1 MEGFEIIFELA
12 LPLFLIM
19 DPIGNSA
26 SCQAILR
33 NYSPLQQRRI
43 LVRELLL
50 SLILMVMFQFLGGWL
65 LKYLDLERSTL
76 SLAGGVILFIISLKM
91 IFPEEHGSLEAHE
104 KEPFLVPIATPLMAG
119 PSLLAAII
127 LYSNR
132 EPSLILFIS
141 ILLAWIVSLVVMV
154 GFTYFQPLLGE
165 RGGKAAERL
174 MGMVLVL
181 ISVQMLEEGVRMF
194 IDTMYP

>member
-1 MEGFEIIFELA
+1 MGGFETIFELF

-19 DPIGNSA
+19 DPVGNSA

-33 NYSPLQQRRI
+33 NYTPLQQRRI
-43 LVRELLL
+43 LIRELLL
-50 SLILMVMFQFLGGWL
+50 SLVLMVLFQFLGGWM
-65 LKYLDLERSTL
+65 LKYLDLERSTI

-91 IFPEEHGSLEAHE
+91 IFPEEHGGLEAHT
-104 KEPFLVPIATPLMAG
+104 KEPFLVPIAIPLVAG

-132 EPSLILFIS
+132 ESSLTLFVS
-141 ILLAWIVSLVVMV
+141 ILLAWIISLIVMI

-165 RGGKAAERL
+165 RGGKATERL
-174 MGMVLVL
+174 MGMVLIL

-194 IDTMYP
+194 MEWI